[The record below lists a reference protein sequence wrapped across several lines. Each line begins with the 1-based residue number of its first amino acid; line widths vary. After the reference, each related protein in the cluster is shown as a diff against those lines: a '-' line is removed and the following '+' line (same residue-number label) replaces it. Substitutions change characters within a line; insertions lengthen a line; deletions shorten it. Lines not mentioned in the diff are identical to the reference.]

1 MLPHPLT
8 NFEMQKYYQNEDKF
22 NGVYSKNKSLKT
34 KDGPYV
40 INTDEYESVGTHWI
54 ALYMT
59 SDNGTYFDGFG
70 V

>member
-1 MLPHPLT
+1 
-8 NFEMQKYYQNEDKF
+8 MQKYYQNEDKF
-22 NGVYSKNKSLKT
+22 NGVYSKNKSPKT

-40 INTDEYESVGTHWI
+40 INTDKYESVGTHWI

-59 SDNGTYFDGFG
+59 SDNGKYFDGFG

>member
-22 NGVYSKNKSLKT
+22 NGVYSKNKSPKT

-40 INTDEYESVGTHWI
+40 TNIDEYESVGTI
-54 ALYMT
+54 
-59 SDNGTYFDGFG
+59 G
-70 V
+70 